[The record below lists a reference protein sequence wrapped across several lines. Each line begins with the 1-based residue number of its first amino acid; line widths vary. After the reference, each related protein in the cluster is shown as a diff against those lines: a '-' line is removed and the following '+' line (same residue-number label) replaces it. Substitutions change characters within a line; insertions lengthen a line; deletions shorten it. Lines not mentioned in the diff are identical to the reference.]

1 MSSDRVNQMP
11 HSKKARGEHPDPDV
25 IIREPLPVE
34 KSVKNRYY
42 LYLAI
47 CLYAFELF
55 LAGIFNGSWVA
66 RVPLFQTFT
75 RLMESVIPMIGH
87 FDRIALH
94 PEGLRVYLSL
104 TWLLLPLKAFF
115 IYQWLMAD
123 EMKNYRHF
131 IISPRA
137 RQKNMSN
144 YDFIRDAI
152 PNRKEDKPI
161 KQRSLLA
168 TAFWSIMIVLF
179 GFGFVYVLTFYGT
192 HIPLGKSSGLRS
204 LDIKDNL
211 MALGGMPAWVVWSC
225 MQTSVIGGSAAVPIC
240 VIRDWVEFFKECLRR

>member
-1 MSSDRVNQMP
+1 MSHVE
-11 HSKKARGEHPDPDV
+11 KARSERPDSNV
-25 IIREPLPVE
+25 RIREPLPVE

-47 CLYAFELF
+47 CLYAFKLF

-104 TWLLLPLKAFF
+104 TWLLLPFKVFF

-137 RQKNMSN
+137 RQKGISN
-144 YDFIRDAI
+144 FDFVRDAI

-179 GFGFVYVLTFYGT
+179 GFGCVYGMTFVYGD

-204 LDIKDNL
+204 IDIKDNL

-240 VIRDWVEFFKECLRR
+240 VIRDWVEFFKEWLRR